1 MSSWDAIEVE
11 ETCPEHHGLHFFT
24 TWLGRQ
30 KAKRDCNAHDHANS
44 LFEKKKNKTGG
55 VNETLIS
62 LPLCILS
69 STNSSSD
76 DVQKL
81 WRFANIIEN
90 NNEEQ
95 INGKLPHEKHHTC
108 SRINEKRK
116 NADNTED
123 LTIGQNNPYCDQSSS
138 QLNQNTANNK
148 MSCDEEHTE
157 EQTNEQDKS
166 TKGHSRGCEF
176 HETVVEDEDMND
188 GRLESSIHQMNK
200 KLQTL
205 EKKIDTILAF
215 VEQQKSSK
223 ES

>member
-11 ETCPEHHGLHFFT
+11 ETCPEHRGLHFFT

-69 STNSSSD
+69 STNNSSD

-90 NNEEQ
+90 NKEER
-95 INGKLPHEKHHTC
+95 INGTLPHEKHKF
-108 SRINEKRK
+108 SRVNEKC
-116 NADNTED
+116 NDTANTEED
-123 LTIGQNNPYCDQSSS
+123 LTFGQNNPHYDESSS
-138 QLNQNTANNK
+138 QCDLNTVN
-148 MSCDEEHTE
+148 CDEGNTE
-157 EQTNEQDKS
+157 EQSNEQDKS
-166 TKGHSRGCEF
+166 TIRHSRGCEF
-176 HETVVEDEDMND
+176 HETPAENDDMNYE
-188 GRLESSIHQMNK
+188 RLESTVHQMNK

-205 EKKIDTILAF
+205 EKKMDRILAF
-215 VEQQKSSK
+215 VEQQKSPK